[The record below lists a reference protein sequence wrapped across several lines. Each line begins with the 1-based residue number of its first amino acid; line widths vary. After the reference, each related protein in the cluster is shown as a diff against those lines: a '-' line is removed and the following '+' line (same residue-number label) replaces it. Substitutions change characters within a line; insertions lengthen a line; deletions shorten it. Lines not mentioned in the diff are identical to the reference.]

1 MNPIL
6 EETMRKYGLEEDL
19 GFRRFLE
26 SYIKFTTIVME
37 ERGGRDL
44 DGRVLSLANRFIGW
58 YGRNRV

>member
-26 SYIKFTTIVME
+26 SYIEFTTIVME
-37 ERGGRDL
+37 EG
-44 DGRVLSLANRFIGW
+44 I
-58 YGRNRV
+58 